1 MSELKAI
8 DEIRDFVEKQDW
20 EQFLETKILGISRKS
35 KPEAKPEAKPETEP
49 ETEPPHWW
57 P

>member
-1 MSELKAI
+1 MSELKAV

-20 EQFLETKILGISRKS
+20 EQFLKTKILGISRKS

-49 ETEPPHWW
+49 PHWW

>member
-1 MSELKAI
+1 MSELKAV

-20 EQFLETKILGISRKS
+20 EQFLKTKILGISRK
-35 KPEAKPEAKPETEP
+35 AKPETKP